1 MAGVQFANAAPHS
14 QPTVL
19 YCPWQY
25 ARDPENCVT
34 GQKKSFVQDIVA
46 PVTSA
51 DDIIGACESSCPHQT
66 LEQSDVGRTVT
77 PLALDGYFCF
87 SDTGWQLFP

>member
-1 MAGVQFANAAPHS
+1 MLPPTPSLQFCSVHGNTP
-14 QPTVL
+14 
-19 YCPWQY
+19 
-25 ARDPENCVT
+25 RDPENCVT

-51 DDIIGACESSCPHQT
+51 DDIIGACGSSCPHQT
-66 LEQSDVGRTVT
+66 LEQSDVGRAVT

-87 SDTGWQLFP
+87 PVTGWQLFP